1 MKLTKS
7 RLQQIIKEEL
17 KIVLEGDDWYDDEH
31 ETMAD
36 RKFADRP
43 DVSSSGRP
51 FRTGV
56 PPEDVLKHG
65 ADTEK
70 YPTTPEEL
78 ESDRIA
84 DELENAW
91 VDAGN
96 DRRDLG
102 FVDNEILDM
111 AMAVRDGD
119 MEMEDALEQVRT
131 LREGKADAA
140 DKKSTE
146 PKGATKAEKAE
157 DTRRKRRSA
166 KQALK
171 ET

>member
-17 KIVLEGDDWYDDEH
+17 KIVLEGDNWYSDEY
-31 ETMAD
+31 ETRAD
-36 RKFADRP
+36 RKYADRP

-65 ADTEK
+65 ADLEK
-70 YPTTPEEL
+70 YPTTDAER

-84 DELENAW
+84 HALEVEW
-91 VDAGN
+91 IRAGN
-96 DRRDLG
+96 DLRDLG
-102 FVDNEILDM
+102 YVDSEILDI

-119 MEMEDALEQVRT
+119 MEMDDALEQVRT